1 MKPSKICQW
10 ITGAGLR
17 LRRFFLC
24 SDDGLIVVDMLFL
37 VGSCLSVA
45 LEGFSLWKLCE
56 YIAHGSRRT

>member
-45 LEGFSLWKLCE
+45 LEKLLP
-56 YIAHGSRRT
+56 